1 MRLHVDQRHE
11 RVLELVRE
19 RGSLRVAELAE
30 ELGMS
35 AVTLRRDV
43 EALAAQGLVERLHGA
58 VVWPTGQSRP
68 APAAVPPAEG
78 LVVGMVVPTTEYY
91 YADVVRGARQTV
103 EAAGAR
109 LTIGLSRYLPD
120 EDAAQAR
127 RAAVHRRRRT
137 PADTELGA
145 GLPGARRG
153 AVDRGAEGPGRPGG
167 ALGALGHPAAG
178 LDRVRSDHAHGAAEA
193 VAHLAGLGHRAIA
206 LAVQDSPTA
215 PRLRVGYR
223 AAVEALG
230 LTPVSAAPLDDAPSR
245 SEAKRFERT
254 LEYLCQAVA
263 SGNVTAAIVHS
274 DADAIVLIPRLQARG
289 VRVPEDLA
297 VIAYDDEVAGLADLP
312 LTAVAPDKHAVGAAA
327 ARLLLDRLGV
337 AEPGGAVAGAVT
349 GAGRRAGVPPPA
361 GTWTSCPPCG
371 SGSRAGRSPPPPD
384 GRSAALGAVPGSTG
398 PAGTALRMPGARWR
412 QGRPPIR
419 R

>member
-68 APAAVPPAEG
+68 APATAPPAEG

-127 RAAVHRRRRT
+127 RLLSTGADGLLLT
-137 PADTELGA
+137 PSWERGCPERGE
-145 GLPGARRG
+145 GLWT
-153 AVDRGAEGPGRPGG
+153 AEQGVPVVLVERSAP
-167 ALGALGHPAAG
+167 LGHPAAG

-254 LEYLCQAVA
+254 LEYLCEAVA

-337 AEPGGAVAGAVT
+337 SEPGGAVGGAVT
-349 GAGRRAGVPPPA
+349 GAGV
-361 GTWTSCPPCG
+361 T
-371 SGSRAGRSPPPPD
+371 GR
-384 GRSAALGAVPGSTG
+384 GSAARRHLDILPTLRIRVSCGAVAAAP
-398 PAGTALRMPGARWR
+398 
-412 QGRPPIR
+412 
-419 R
+419 

>member
-68 APAAVPPAEG
+68 APATAPPAEG

-91 YADVVRGARQTV
+91 YADVVRGARQAV

-127 RAAVHRRRRT
+127 RLLSTGADGLLLT
-137 PADTELGA
+137 PSWERGCPERGE
-145 GLPGARRG
+145 GLWT
-153 AVDRGAEGPGRPGG
+153 AEQGVPVVLVERSAP
-167 ALGALGHPAAG
+167 LGHPAAG

-254 LEYLCQAVA
+254 LEYLCEAVA

-337 AEPGGAVAGAVT
+337 SEPGGAVT
-349 GAGRRAGVPPPA
+349 GAGV
-361 GTWTSCPPCG
+361 T
-371 SGSRAGRSPPPPD
+371 GR
-384 GRSAALGAVPGSTG
+384 GSAARRHLDILPTLRIRVSCGAVAAAP
-398 PAGTALRMPGARWR
+398 
-412 QGRPPIR
+412 
-419 R
+419 

>member
-68 APAAVPPAEG
+68 APAAAPPAEG

-127 RAAVHRRRRT
+127 RLLSTGADGLLLT
-137 PADTELGA
+137 PSWERGCPERGE
-145 GLPGARRG
+145 GLWT
-153 AVDRGAEGPGRPGG
+153 AEQEVPVVLVERSAP
-167 ALGALGHPAAG
+167 LGHPAAG

-254 LEYLCQAVA
+254 LEYLCEAVA

-297 VIAYDDEVAGLADLP
+297 VIAYDDEVAGLADMP

-349 GAGRRAGVPPPA
+349 GAGE
-361 GTWTSCPPCG
+361 
-371 SGSRAGRSPPPPD
+371 AGR
-384 GRSAALGAVPGSTG
+384 GSAARRHLDILPTLRIRVSCGAVAAAP
-398 PAGTALRMPGARWR
+398 
-412 QGRPPIR
+412 
-419 R
+419 

>member
-19 RGSLRVAELAE
+19 RGSLRVAQLAE

-68 APAAVPPAEG
+68 APAAAPPAEG

-91 YADVVRGARQTV
+91 YADVVRGARRTV

-127 RAAVHRRRRT
+127 RLLSTGADGLLLTPSWERGCPERGEGLWAVEQEVPVVLVERSA
-137 PADTELGA
+137 P
-145 GLPGARRG
+145 
-153 AVDRGAEGPGRPGG
+153 
-167 ALGALGHPAAG
+167 LGHPAAG

-193 VAHLAGLGHRAIA
+193 VAHLARLGHRAIA

-223 AAVEALG
+223 AAVESLG
-230 LTPVSAAPLDDAPSR
+230 LTPVSAAPLDDASSR

-254 LEYLCQAVA
+254 LEYLCEAVA

-337 AEPGGAVAGAVT
+337 PESGATDPRAGAGADETARGSGARRHLDILPTLRIRVSCGAVA
-349 GAGRRAGVPPPA
+349 
-361 GTWTSCPPCG
+361 
-371 SGSRAGRSPPPPD
+371 
-384 GRSAALGAVPGSTG
+384 AAP
-398 PAGTALRMPGARWR
+398 
-412 QGRPPIR
+412 
-419 R
+419 

>member
-11 RVLELVRE
+11 RVLQLVRE

-58 VVWPTGQSRP
+58 VVWPSGQSRP
-68 APAAVPPAEG
+68 APAAAPPAEG

-127 RAAVHRRRRT
+127 RLLSTGADGLLLT
-137 PADTELGA
+137 PSWERGCPERGE
-145 GLPGARRG
+145 GLWT
-153 AVDRGAEGPGRPGG
+153 AEQEVPVVLVERSAP
-167 ALGALGHPAAG
+167 LGHPAAG

-337 AEPGGAVAGAVT
+337 AEPGGAGAGAVT

-371 SGSRAGRSPPPPD
+371 SGSPAGRSPPPPD
-384 GRSAALGAVPGSTG
+384 GGSAARGAVPGPAG
-398 PAGTALRMPGARWR
+398 PAGTAPRMPGARWR
-412 QGRPPIR
+412 RGRPPIR
-419 R
+419 K

>member
-68 APAAVPPAEG
+68 APAAAPPAEG

-127 RAAVHRRRRT
+127 RLLSTGADGLLLT
-137 PADTELGA
+137 PSWERGCPERGE
-145 GLPGARRG
+145 GLWT
-153 AVDRGAEGPGRPGG
+153 AEQEVPVVLVERSAP
-167 ALGALGHPAAG
+167 LGHPAAG

-254 LEYLCQAVA
+254 LEYLCEAVA

-349 GAGRRAGVPPPA
+349 GAGE
-361 GTWTSCPPCG
+361 T
-371 SGSRAGRSPPPPD
+371 GR
-384 GRSAALGAVPGSTG
+384 GSAARRHLDILPTLRIRVSCGAVVAAP
-398 PAGTALRMPGARWR
+398 
-412 QGRPPIR
+412 
-419 R
+419 

>member
-68 APAAVPPAEG
+68 APAAAPPAEG

-127 RAAVHRRRRT
+127 RLLSTGADGLLLT
-137 PADTELGA
+137 PSWERGCPERGE
-145 GLPGARRG
+145 GLWT
-153 AVDRGAEGPGRPGG
+153 AEQEVPVVLVERSAP
-167 ALGALGHPAAG
+167 LGHPAAG

-254 LEYLCQAVA
+254 LEYLCEAVA

-349 GAGRRAGVPPPA
+349 GAGE
-361 GTWTSCPPCG
+361 T
-371 SGSRAGRSPPPPD
+371 GR
-384 GRSAALGAVPGSTG
+384 RSAARRHLDILPTLRIRVSCGAVVAAP
-398 PAGTALRMPGARWR
+398 
-412 QGRPPIR
+412 
-419 R
+419 

>member
-1 MRLHVDQRHE
+1 MRLLSTGADGLLLTPSWQRGCPD
-11 RVLELVRE
+11 
-19 RGSLRVAELAE
+19 RGEGLWTAEQE
-30 ELGMS
+30 
-35 AVTLRRDV
+35 VPV
-43 EALAAQGLVERLHGA
+43 VLVER
-58 VVWPTGQSRP
+58 S
-68 APAAVPPAEG
+68 AP
-78 LVVGMVVPTTEYY
+78 
-91 YADVVRGARQTV
+91 
-103 EAAGAR
+103 
-109 LTIGLSRYLPD
+109 
-120 EDAAQAR
+120 
-127 RAAVHRRRRT
+127 
-137 PADTELGA
+137 
-145 GLPGARRG
+145 
-153 AVDRGAEGPGRPGG
+153 
-167 ALGALGHPAAG
+167 LGHPAAG

-254 LEYLCQAVA
+254 LEYLCEAVA

-337 AEPGGAVAGAVT
+337 AEPGGAVAGAVA
-349 GAGRRAGVPPPA
+349 GAGE
-361 GTWTSCPPCG
+361 T
-371 SGSRAGRSPPPPD
+371 GR
-384 GRSAALGAVPGSTG
+384 GSAARRHLDILPTLRIRVSCGAVAAAP
-398 PAGTALRMPGARWR
+398 
-412 QGRPPIR
+412 
-419 R
+419 

>member
-68 APAAVPPAEG
+68 APAAAPPAEG

-127 RAAVHRRRRT
+127 RLLSTGADGLLLT
-137 PADTELGA
+137 PSWERGCPERGE
-145 GLPGARRG
+145 GLWT
-153 AVDRGAEGPGRPGG
+153 AEQEVPVVLVERSAP
-167 ALGALGHPAAG
+167 LGHPAAG

-254 LEYLCQAVA
+254 LEYLCEAVA

-337 AEPGGAVAGAVT
+337 AEPGGAGAGAVT
-349 GAGRRAGVPPPA
+349 GAGE
-361 GTWTSCPPCG
+361 T
-371 SGSRAGRSPPPPD
+371 GR
-384 GRSAALGAVPGSTG
+384 RSAARRHLDILPTLRIRVSCGAVAAAP
-398 PAGTALRMPGARWR
+398 
-412 QGRPPIR
+412 
-419 R
+419 

>member
-127 RAAVHRRRRT
+127 RLLSTGADGLLLT
-137 PADTELGA
+137 PSWERGCPERGE
-145 GLPGARRG
+145 GLWT
-153 AVDRGAEGPGRPGG
+153 AEQKVPVVLVERSAP
-167 ALGALGHPAAG
+167 LGHPAAG

-230 LTPVSAAPLDDAPSR
+230 LTPVSAAPLDDAPLR

-337 AEPGGAVAGAVT
+337 AEPGGAVAGAVA
-349 GAGRRAGVPPPA
+349 GAGETGRGPAARRHLDILPTLRIRV
-361 GTWTSCPPCG
+361 SC
-371 SGSRAGRSPPPPD
+371 
-384 GRSAALGAVPGSTG
+384 GAVAS
-398 PAGTALRMPGARWR
+398 AS
-412 QGRPPIR
+412 
-419 R
+419 

>member
-58 VVWPTGQSRP
+58 VVWPAGQSRP
-68 APAAVPPAEG
+68 APAPAPSAEG

-91 YADVVRGARQTV
+91 YADVVRGARETV

-127 RAAVHRRRRT
+127 RLLSTGADGLLLT
-137 PADTELGA
+137 PSWERGCPEQGE
-145 GLPGARRG
+145 GLWTVEQKTPVVLVERSA
-153 AVDRGAEGPGRPGG
+153 P
-167 ALGALGHPAAG
+167 LGHPAAC

-193 VAHLAGLGHRAIA
+193 VAHLAGLGHRSIA

-230 LTPVSAAPLDDAPSR
+230 LTPVSPSPLDESPSR
-245 SEAKRFERT
+245 SEADRFERT
-254 LEYLCQAVA
+254 LEYLCQGVA

-297 VIAYDDEVAGLADLP
+297 VIAYDDEVASLADLP
-312 LTAVAPDKHAVGAAA
+312 LTAVAPDKRAVGAAA
-327 ARLLLDRLGV
+327 ARLLLSRLGV
-337 AEPGGAVAGAVT
+337 AEPGATDAAG
-349 GAGRRAGVPPPA
+349 P
-361 GTWTSCPPCG
+361 G
-371 SGSRAGRSPPPPD
+371 SGARRHLDILPTLRVRVSCGAAA
-384 GRSAALGAVPGSTG
+384 AAL
-398 PAGTALRMPGARWR
+398 
-412 QGRPPIR
+412 
-419 R
+419 

>member
-68 APAAVPPAEG
+68 APAAAPPAEG

-127 RAAVHRRRRT
+127 RLLSTGADGLLLT
-137 PADTELGA
+137 PSWQ
-145 GLPGARRG
+145 RG
-153 AVDRGAEGPGRPGG
+153 CPDRGEGLWTAEQEVPVVLVERSAP
-167 ALGALGHPAAG
+167 LGHPAAG

-254 LEYLCQAVA
+254 LEYLCEAVA

-337 AEPGGAVAGAVT
+337 AEPGGAVAGAVA
-349 GAGRRAGVPPPA
+349 GAGE
-361 GTWTSCPPCG
+361 T
-371 SGSRAGRSPPPPD
+371 GR
-384 GRSAALGAVPGSTG
+384 GSAARRHLDILPTLRIRVSCGAVAAAP
-398 PAGTALRMPGARWR
+398 
-412 QGRPPIR
+412 
-419 R
+419 

>member
-68 APAAVPPAEG
+68 APAAAPPAEG
-78 LVVGMVVPTTEYY
+78 LVVGMVVPTTDYY
-91 YADVVRGARQTV
+91 YADVVRGARRTV

-127 RAAVHRRRRT
+127 RLLSTGADGLLLTPSWERGCPERGEGLWAAEQEVPVVLVERSA
-137 PADTELGA
+137 P
-145 GLPGARRG
+145 
-153 AVDRGAEGPGRPGG
+153 
-167 ALGALGHPAAG
+167 LGHPAAG

-230 LTPVSAAPLDDAPSR
+230 LTPVSTAPLDDALSR

-254 LEYLCQAVA
+254 LEYLCEAVA

-337 AEPGGAVAGAVT
+337 TEPGATDPRAVD
-349 GAGRRAGVPPPA
+349 
-361 GTWTSCPPCG
+361 
-371 SGSRAGRSPPPPD
+371 AGRSSVARRHLDILPSLRIRVSC
-384 GRSAALGAVPGSTG
+384 GAVSAAP
-398 PAGTALRMPGARWR
+398 
-412 QGRPPIR
+412 
-419 R
+419 

>member
-58 VVWPTGQSRP
+58 VVWPSGQSRP
-68 APAAVPPAEG
+68 APAPAPPAEG

-91 YADVVRGARQTV
+91 YADVVRGARRTV

-127 RAAVHRRRRT
+127 RLLSTGADGLLLT
-137 PADTELGA
+137 PSWERGSPEQGEGLWTVEQDTPVVLVERSA
-145 GLPGARRG
+145 P
-153 AVDRGAEGPGRPGG
+153 
-167 ALGALGHPAAG
+167 LGHPAAR

-223 AAVEALG
+223 AAVAALG
-230 LTPVSAAPLDDAPSR
+230 LTPVSPSPLDEAPSR
-245 SEAKRFERT
+245 SEADRFERT
-254 LEYLCQAVA
+254 LEYLCQGVA

-289 VRVPEDLA
+289 CGCPR
-297 VIAYDDEVAGLADLP
+297 
-312 LTAVAPDKHAVGAAA
+312 
-327 ARLLLDRLGV
+327 
-337 AEPGGAVAGAVT
+337 
-349 GAGRRAGVPPPA
+349 
-361 GTWTSCPPCG
+361 TS
-371 SGSRAGRSPPPPD
+371 R
-384 GRSAALGAVPGSTG
+384 
-398 PAGTALRMPGARWR
+398 
-412 QGRPPIR
+412 
-419 R
+419 